1 MLINNYMINFKQY
14 LVEEVNKTTDE
25 EVKDTVI
32 RKAAKEMSLEEVLA
46 SAKPEV
52 WTARIIG
59 DKKYLIYNGKYI
71 DITEL
76 KNQINILYNN
86 KGYKDYGFS
95 KLSESELVRYTKVK
109 DILMQFFT
117 SSMEGEL
124 DAETIANK
132 LFLSELKDFDW
143 KPEEY

>member
-25 EVKDTVI
+25 EVKDTII

-76 KNQINILYNN
+76 KNQIDILYNN

-95 KLSESELVRYTKVK
+95 KLSESE
-109 DILMQFFT
+109 QP
-117 SSMEGEL
+117 
-124 DAETIANK
+124 K
-132 LFLSELKDFDW
+132 L
-143 KPEEY
+143 